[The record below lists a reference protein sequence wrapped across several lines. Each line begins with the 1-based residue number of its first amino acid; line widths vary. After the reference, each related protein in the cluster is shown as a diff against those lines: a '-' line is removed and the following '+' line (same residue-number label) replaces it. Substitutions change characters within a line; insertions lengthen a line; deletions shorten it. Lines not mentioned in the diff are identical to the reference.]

1 MVMILLC
8 RCRRR
13 SDPERERTEHTMK
26 RWLIRNIWLIPPM
39 LLAAALAAW
48 TLISNNG
55 MRSVDH
61 QIVLIG
67 MAVPLGLSA
76 VMTNLAHGKA
86 GRRFALLGM
95 LLAILSCYIMVKLP
109 TSLNGYSLR
118 YYLLTDYMLGGMPVI
133 VPAMGIAAL
142 MVLISGCIA
151 LFSRNQLPVA
161 KLTQGKRVLRTLPLL
176 ISGTAIALGW
186 YALISEYRALSD
198 HIAFYQLWAFPVM
211 APVLAA
217 ILFIDAA
224 HYRGSKG
231 AAVWG
236 IICALAHCFAGL
248 ILVAYAYYVVNPIME
263 DMSWF
268 LAFLSAVAA
277 LAEIICAVMALAM
290 KRPPVKTRKTEQ
302 PAPQENTGDAFRAM
316 QPNVTEPRRQL
327 AEQPPRHADTEAMDE
342 LDLLTE
348 PEPME
353 QSADKAPA
361 SGTDARTPDRAT
373 RLARLEMLRAEGML
387 DPETYAAAV
396 DRVNAEYGFRS

>member
-1 MVMILLC
+1 
-8 RCRRR
+8 
-13 SDPERERTEHTMK
+13 MK

-39 LLAAALAAW
+39 LLAMALAAW
-48 TLISNNG
+48 TLIAYDG
-55 MRSVDH
+55 MLGVDN
-61 QIVLIG
+61 QLVLIG

-76 VMTNLAHGKA
+76 VLTNLAHGKA

-95 LLAILSCYIMVKLP
+95 LLAILSCYVMAKLP
-109 TSLNGYSLR
+109 THLNGYTLH
-118 YYLLTDYMLGGMPVI
+118 YYLLTDYMLGVMPVI
-133 VPAMGIAAL
+133 VPAMGLAAL
-142 MVLISGCIA
+142 MVLVSGCIA

-161 KLTQGKRVLRTLPLL
+161 KLPLGKRMLRTLPLL
-176 ISGTAIALGW
+176 ISGAAIALGW
-186 YALISEYRALSD
+186 YALISEYRALGD

-236 IICALAHCFAGL
+236 IICALAHSFASL
-248 ILVAYAYYVVNPIME
+248 VLVAYAYHVINPIME

-268 LAFLSAVAA
+268 LALLSAVAA
-277 LAEIICAVMALAM
+277 LAEILCAVMALAM
-290 KRPPVKTRKTEQ
+290 KRPPIKTRKTEQ
-302 PAPQENTGDAFRAM
+302 PAPQENAGDAIRAM
-316 QPNVTEPRRQL
+316 QTEATEPRRPL
-327 AEQPPRHADTEAMDE
+327 SEQPPRHTDPDAMDD

-353 QSADKAPA
+353 QSADKIPA
-361 SGTDARTPDRAT
+361 SGEDSRTPDRAT
-373 RLARLEMLRAEGML
+373 RLARLEFLRAEGML
-387 DPETYAAAV
+387 DPEAYAAAI